1 MAETDR
7 NLASISRRV
16 DLTYRLM
23 SRRVLR
29 GINLLHL
36 AMWRLGLGP
45 MLNAWPRLLGR
56 YALITT
62 TGRRTGR
69 ARRTSVNY
77 TRSGDA
83 VYCIAGWSPRS
94 SWFANL
100 LAEPRVEIWLPGERR
115 RGLALRVE
123 DRAEATWAMRR
134 LLEDT
139 KGLSKLLAGADADR
153 IEEGTVEA
161 LTLRWPVVRIDLGE
175 PERAATPRP
184 GDLAW
189 VWFVA
194 GALVLACRRRRIMPP
209 GGGSRGRR
217 SRPRHPSAP
226 SGVCRCSPS
235 SSPASA

>member
-1 MAETDR
+1 MAGTDR
-7 NLASISRRV
+7 NLASVSRRV

-36 AMWRLGLGP
+36 GMWRLGLGP

-56 YALITT
+56 YVLITT

-69 ARRTSVNY
+69 ARRTSLNY
-77 TRSGDA
+77 TRSGHV

-100 LAEPRVEIWLPGERR
+100 LAEPRVEVWLPGERR
-115 RGLALRVE
+115 RGLGRRVE
-123 DRAEATWAMRR
+123 DPGEATGALRR

-139 KGLSKLLAGADADR
+139 KGLSKLLAGVDAER
-153 IEEGTVEA
+153 IDDGTVET
-161 LTLRWPVVRIDLGE
+161 LTQRWPVVRIDLGE
-175 PERAATPRP
+175 PERGAGPRP

-189 VWFVA
+189 VWLVVA
-194 GALVLACRRRRIMPP
+194 ALVLACRPWRRITRAA
-209 GGGSRGRR
+209 GGT
-217 SRPRHPSAP
+217 
-226 SGVCRCSPS
+226 
-235 SSPASA
+235 